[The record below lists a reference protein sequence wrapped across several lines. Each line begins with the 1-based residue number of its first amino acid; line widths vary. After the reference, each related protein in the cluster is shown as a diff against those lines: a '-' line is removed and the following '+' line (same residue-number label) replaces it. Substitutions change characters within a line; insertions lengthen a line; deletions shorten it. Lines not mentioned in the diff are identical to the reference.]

1 VPATFTIPACSP
13 ERVRELAAELGVQRV
28 TAEVLLR
35 RGLSDAAAA
44 RAFLESDG
52 PLHDPFALGDMEEAC
67 ALIEGAIAGSRPIVV
82 HGDYD
87 VDGVCATALAVE
99 VLRLLGA
106 TVQPFLPSRFE
117 HGYGVAIES
126 VEALAAAGAG
136 LLLTVDCGI
145 AAPEAVARARA
156 LGLDVVVT
164 DHHRPG
170 DVLPEAP
177 IVASRTPAGA
187 AYPFADLCGTGVV
200 LKLAQALWARRHGGD
215 PAALPPALDRLSD
228 LVALATVADVVPL
241 ADENRALVRR
251 GMRRLAEAE
260 RPGLRE
266 LMSSAGVDPA
276 RIRASDL
283 SFRLAPRINAAGR
296 LGDPSLALDLLL
308 AESRAEAEPL
318 AQQLEERNRERQR
331 VEDTILR
338 AAAAELERG
347 GALARGD
354 RILVA
359 AGEGW
364 HEGVIGIVASRLVE
378 RHARPVVLIA
388 LDGERGKGSGRSV
401 SAYDLHAGL
410 AASSEHL
417 ERFGGHRAAA
427 GLSITAASVDA
438 FAAAL
443 RAHAHAHLPEGA
455 CERSSVVDAV
465 VAVGEVS
472 LDLARELARFE
483 PCGYGN
489 PGVNLLIPG
498 AQLMGLQGMGEG
510 GKHLRLQV
518 VDASAHCG
526 AVAWGRG
533 GDAETLRVGA
543 RHDVVCRLEVNDW
556 RGAQAPRLV
565 LRDVVPWPEREPV
578 EPAPAARLGAAW
590 PAVAAGAP
598 APVVLAE
605 RPGRG
610 EAALAALAGAGRP
623 VVVLVA
629 DVERRL
635 ATLPDPRRYG
645 AQVLLVCSRR
655 GDPMVLEQALESFG
669 DGVVAVADHH
679 SFARL
684 AVLRERSAH
693 VLVLDPPAHPEEL
706 AALHAAR
713 GPVQIAASEPEAV
726 FARACVEAGALRS
739 VMAVLWRAASQECST
754 PLEELRARAA
764 WPDVP
769 PPADL
774 VDAAVAALA
783 ESGVV
788 ELADGGLRQ
797 LAVAGKSDLA
807 ASPAYALYEGRRAQ
821 ALAQL
826 DALLAGCPAH
836 PAAAA

>member
-1 VPATFTIPACSP
+1 MPATFSIPACSP

-28 TAEVLLR
+28 TAEILLR
-35 RGLSDAAAA
+35 RGLTDASAA

-52 PLHDPFALGDMEEAC
+52 PLHDPFALGDMAEAC
-67 ALIEGAIAGSRPIVV
+67 SLIEGAIEAGRTIVV

-99 VLRLLGA
+99 VLQLLGA
-106 TVQPFLPSRFE
+106 QVEPFLPSRFE
-117 HGYGVAIES
+117 HGYGVAIAS
-126 VEALAAAGAG
+126 VEGFAAAGSG

-145 AAPEAVARARA
+145 AAPEAVARARE
-156 LGLDVVVT
+156 LGLAVVVT

-170 DVLPEAP
+170 ELLPAAP

-215 PAALPPALDRLSD
+215 PAALPPALDQLSD

-241 ADENRALVRR
+241 SDENRTLVRR
-251 GMRRLAEAE
+251 GLRRLAEAE
-260 RPGLRE
+260 RPGLRA
-266 LMSSAGVDPA
+266 LMSSAGIDPA

-296 LGDPSLALDLLL
+296 LGDPGLALDLLL
-308 AESRAEAEPL
+308 STSRA
-318 AQQLEERNRERQR
+318 ERNRERQR

-338 AAAAELERG
+338 AAGAELERS
-347 GALARGD
+347 GAVGRGD
-354 RILVA
+354 RVLVA

-417 ERFGGHRAAA
+417 ERF
-427 GLSITAASVDA
+427 
-438 FAAAL
+438 AAL
-443 RAHAHAHLPEGA
+443 RAHAEVHLPEGA
-455 CERSSVVDAV
+455 CVRSSVVDAV

-518 VDASAHCG
+518 ADASAHCG

-533 GDAETLRVGA
+533 GDAETLRVGV

-556 RGAQAPRLV
+556 RGALAPRLV

-590 PAVAAGAP
+590 PAVAAGE
-598 APVVLAE
+598 PVPVALAE

-610 EAALAALAGAGRP
+610 EAALAALAGSGLP

-645 AQVLLVCSRR
+645 AKALLVCSRR
-655 GDPMVLEQALESFG
+655 GDPAVLEAAMEGFG

-684 AVLRERSAH
+684 AALRERSAH
-693 VLVLDPPAHPEEL
+693 VLVLDPPAHPEEFAAL
-706 AALHAAR
+706 AAAS
-713 GPVQIAASEPEAV
+713 GPVQIAAWPCSG
-726 FARACVEAGALRS
+726 ARLRRTAPRRSRSCARGPPGPTCRRPPISSPPRSPHWPRAGS
-739 VMAVLWRAASQECST
+739 WS
-754 PLEELRARAA
+754 
-764 WPDVP
+764 
-769 PPADL
+769 
-774 VDAAVAALA
+774 
-783 ESGVV
+783 
-788 ELADGGLRQ
+788 
-797 LAVAGKSDLA
+797 
-807 ASPAYALYEGRRAQ
+807 
-821 ALAQL
+821 
-826 DALLAGCPAH
+826 
-836 PAAAA
+836 

>member
-1 VPATFTIPACSP
+1 
-13 ERVRELAAELGVQRV
+13 
-28 TAEVLLR
+28 
-35 RGLSDAAAA
+35 
-44 RAFLESDG
+44 
-52 PLHDPFALGDMEEAC
+52 
-67 ALIEGAIAGSRPIVV
+67 
-82 HGDYD
+82 
-87 VDGVCATALAVE
+87 
-99 VLRLLGA
+99 
-106 TVQPFLPSRFE
+106 
-117 HGYGVAIES
+117 
-126 VEALAAAGAG
+126 
-136 LLLTVDCGI
+136 
-145 AAPEAVARARA
+145 
-156 LGLDVVVT
+156 
-164 DHHRPG
+164 
-170 DVLPEAP
+170 
-177 IVASRTPAGA
+177 
-187 AYPFADLCGTGVV
+187 
-200 LKLAQALWARRHGGD
+200 
-215 PAALPPALDRLSD
+215 
-228 LVALATVADVVPL
+228 
-241 ADENRALVRR
+241 
-251 GMRRLAEAE
+251 MRRLAEAD
-260 RPGLRE
+260 RPGLRA

-276 RIRASDL
+276 RLRTSDL

-296 LGDPSLALDLLL
+296 LGDPELALDLLL
-308 AESRAEAEPL
+308 STSRNEAQPL
-318 AQQLEERNRERQR
+318 AEQLEERNRERQQ

-338 AAAAELERG
+338 AAAAEIERSGALERG
-347 GALARGD
+347 D
-354 RILVA
+354 RVLVA

-364 HEGVIGIVASRLVE
+364 HEGVIGIVASRLVD

-410 AASSEHL
+410 AACSGHL

-427 GLSITAASVDA
+427 GLSITAASVEQ
-438 FAAAL
+438 FAAAM
-443 RAHAHAHLPEGA
+443 RAHAAEHLPEDAGA
-455 CERSSVVDAV
+455 RSSVVDAV

-489 PGVNLLIPG
+489 PGVNLLVPG
-498 AQLMGLQGMGEG
+498 AQLMGMQGMGEG

-518 VDASAHCG
+518 ADASAHCG

-533 GDAETLRVGA
+533 GEAESLHVGA
-543 RHDVVCRLEVNDW
+543 RHDVVCRLEINDW
-556 RGAQAPRLV
+556 RGALAPRLV
-565 LRDVVPWPEREPV
+565 LRDIVPWPAREPV

-590 PAVAAGAP
+590 PAVAAGE
-598 APVVLAE
+598 PVPVALAE

-610 EAALAALAGAGRP
+610 EAALAALAGSGRP

-645 AQVLLVCSRR
+645 ARALLICSRR
-655 GDPMVLEQALESFG
+655 GDPAVLERALEDFG

-706 AALHAAR
+706 AALAAAGGR
-713 GPVQIAASEPEAV
+713 VQIAAHESEAV
-726 FARACVEAGALRS
+726 FARACVEADALRS
-739 VMAVLWRAASQECST
+739 VMAVLWRAAAQDAAT

-788 ELADGGLRQ
+788 ELSPEGLRQ

-807 ASPAYALYEGRRAQ
+807 SSPAYALHEGRRTR
-821 ALAQL
+821 ALSWL
-826 DALLAGCPAH
+826 DALMAGRPAH

>member
-1 VPATFTIPACSP
+1 MPATLSIPACCP
-13 ERVRELAAELGVQRV
+13 DEVRRLEAELAVQRV
-28 TAEVLLR
+28 TAEVLVR
-35 RGLSDAAAA
+35 RGLSDPESA

-52 PLHDPFALGDMEEAC
+52 PLHDPFALGDMAEAC
-67 ALIEGAIAGSRPIVV
+67 VLIESAIAAGRPIVV

-87 VDGVCATALAVE
+87 VDGVCSTALAVE

-106 TVQPFLPSRFE
+106 EVEPFLPSRFE
-117 HGYGVAIES
+117 TGYGVAIET
-126 VEALAAAGAG
+126 VEALAAAGTG
-136 LLLTVDCGI
+136 LLITVDCGI
-145 AAPEAVARARA
+145 TAPEAVARARE
-156 LGLDVVVT
+156 LSLDVVVT

-170 DVLPEAP
+170 VLLPDAP
-177 IVASRTPAGA
+177 IVATRTPSGA

-200 LKLAQALWARRHGGD
+200 LKLAQALWSRRHGGD
-215 PAALPPALDRLSD
+215 PAALPPALDQLSD

-241 ADENRALVRR
+241 TDENRTLVRR
-251 GMRRLAEAE
+251 GLRRLAEAD
-260 RPGLRE
+260 RPGLRA
-266 LMSSAGVDPA
+266 LMASAGVDPA
-276 RIRASDL
+276 RVRASDL

-296 LGDPSLALDLLL
+296 LGDPKLALDLLL
-308 AESRAEAEPL
+308 APARAEAQPL
-318 AQQLEERNRERQR
+318 AEQLEGRNRERQQ

-338 AAAAELERG
+338 AAAAEIARS
-347 GALARGD
+347 GALERGD

-378 RHARPVVLIA
+378 RHSRPVVLIA

-410 AASSEHL
+410 AACSMHL

-427 GLSITAASVDA
+427 GLSITPGSVES
-438 FAAAL
+438 FATAL
-443 RAHAHAHLPEGA
+443 RAHAAEHLPEDA
-455 CERSSVVDAV
+455 VVRSSVVDAV

-489 PGVNLLIPG
+489 PGVNLLVPG
-498 AQLMGLQGMGEG
+498 AQLMGIQGMGEG

-518 VDASAHCG
+518 ADASAHCG

-533 GDAETLRVGA
+533 GESETLHTSA

-556 RGAQAPRLV
+556 RGALAPRLV
-565 LRDVVPWPEREPV
+565 LREIVPWPAREPI
-578 EPAPAARLGAAW
+578 EIAPAARLGAAW

-598 APVVLAE
+598 VPVALAE
-605 RPGRG
+605 RSGRG
-610 EAALAALAGAGRP
+610 EAALAALAGAGRAA
-623 VVVLVA
+623 VVLVA

-645 AQVLLVCSRR
+645 ARALIVCSRR
-655 GDPMVLEQALESFG
+655 GDPAVLEQALQSFG

-679 SFARL
+679 SFARFAL
-684 AVLRERSAH
+684 LRERAAD

-706 AALHAAR
+706 AALGAAAGR
-713 GPVQIAASEPEAV
+713 VQIAAAESEAV
-726 FARACVEAGALRS
+726 FTRACVEADALRA
-739 VMAVLWRAASQECST
+739 VMAVLWRAAAKDAVT

-774 VDAAVAALA
+774 VDAALAALA

-788 ELADGGLRQ
+788 ELTEAGLRP
-797 LAVAGKSDLA
+797 LATAGKSDLG
-807 ASPAYALYEGRRAQ
+807 ASAAYALYEGRRAQ
-821 ALAQL
+821 ALARL
-826 DALLAGCPAH
+826 DALLAGRPAH
-836 PAAAA
+836 PAAA

>member
-1 VPATFTIPACSP
+1 VPATLTIPACCP
-13 ERVRELAAELGVQRV
+13 DEVGRLAAELGVQRV
-28 TAEVLLR
+28 TAEVLVR
-35 RGLSDAAAA
+35 RGLADPAAAQ
-44 RAFLESDG
+44 AFLESDG
-52 PLHDPFALGDMEEAC
+52 PLHDPFALGDVAEAC
-67 ALIEGAIAGSRPIVV
+67 DLIERAIAAGRTIVV

-87 VDGVCATALAVE
+87 VDGVCATALASQ

-106 TVQPFLPSRFE
+106 EVEPFLPSRFE
-117 HGYGVAIES
+117 HGYGVAVET
-126 VEALAAAGAG
+126 VEALAASGAG
-136 LLLTVDCGI
+136 LLITVDCGI
-145 AAPEAVARARA
+145 TAPEAVARARE

-170 DVLPEAP
+170 EVLPDAP

-200 LKLAQALWARRHGGD
+200 LKLAQALWSRRHGGD
-215 PAALPPALDRLSD
+215 PAALPPALDQLSD

-241 ADENRALVRR
+241 ADENRTLVRR
-251 GMRRLAEAE
+251 GLRRLGEAD
-260 RPGLRE
+260 RPGLRA
-266 LMSSAGVDPA
+266 LMASAGVDPA
-276 RIRASDL
+276 RVRASDL

-296 LGDPSLALDLLL
+296 LGDPRLALDLLL
-308 AESRAEAEPL
+308 APSRAEAQPL
-318 AQQLEERNRERQR
+318 AEQLEGRNRERQQ

-338 AAAAELERG
+338 AAAAEIARS
-347 GALARGD
+347 GALERGD

-378 RHARPVVLIA
+378 RHSRPVVLIA

-410 AASSEHL
+410 AACSGHL

-427 GLSITAASVDA
+427 GLSITAASVEP

-443 RAHAHAHLPEGA
+443 RAHAAQHLPEGA
-455 CERSSVVDAV
+455 AVRSSVVDAV

-489 PGVNLLIPG
+489 AGVNLLVPG
-498 AQLMGLQGMGEG
+498 AQLMGIQGIGEG

-518 VDASAHCG
+518 ADASAHCG

-533 GDAETLRVGA
+533 GESETLHA
-543 RHDVVCRLEVNDW
+543 STRHDVVCRLEINDW
-556 RGAQAPRLV
+556 RGALAPRLV
-565 LRDVVPWPEREPV
+565 LRDIVPWPEREPI
-578 EPAPAARLGAAW
+578 EIAPAARLGAAW
-590 PAVAAGAP
+590 PAAASGEPVPVA
-598 APVVLAE
+598 LAE

-610 EAALAALAGAGRP
+610 EAALAALAGGGQP

-645 AQVLLVCSRR
+645 AHTLIVCSRR
-655 GDPMVLEQALESFG
+655 GDPAVLEQALEAYG

-679 SFARL
+679 SFARF
-684 AVLRERSAH
+684 AILRDRSAH

-706 AALHAAR
+706 AALGAASGR
-713 GPVQIAASEPEAV
+713 VQIAASESEAV
-726 FARACVEAGALRS
+726 FARACVEADGLRA
-739 VMAVLWRAASQECST
+739 VMAVLWRAAARDRVT

-774 VDAAVAALA
+774 VDAALAALA

-788 ELADGGLRQ
+788 ELTDGGLRP

-807 ASPAYALYEGRRAQ
+807 ASPAYALHEGRRAG
-821 ALAQL
+821 ALAWL
-826 DALLAGCPAH
+826 DALLAGRPAR

>member
-1 VPATFTIPACSP
+1 VPATLTIPACCP
-13 ERVRELAAELGVQRV
+13 DEVRRLAGELGLQRV
-28 TAEVLLR
+28 TAEVLVR
-35 RGLSDAAAA
+35 RGLTDPDAA

-52 PLHDPFALGDMEEAC
+52 PLHDPFALGDVAEAC
-67 ALIEGAIAGSRPIVV
+67 ALIESAIAARRPIVV

-99 VLRLLGA
+99 VLRLLGGE
-106 TVQPFLPSRFE
+106 VEPFLPSRFE
-117 HGYGVAIES
+117 QGYGVAVAT
-126 VEALAAAGAG
+126 VEALAAAGTG
-136 LLLTVDCGI
+136 LLITVDCGI
-145 AAPEAVARARA
+145 TAPEAVARARE
-156 LGLDVVVT
+156 LSLDVVVT

-170 DVLPEAP
+170 DVLPDAP
-177 IVASRTPAGA
+177 IVASRTPSGA

-200 LKLAQALWARRHGGD
+200 LKLAQALWSRRHGGD
-215 PAALPPALDRLSD
+215 PADLPPALDQLSD

-241 ADENRALVRR
+241 ADENRTLVRR
-251 GMRRLAEAE
+251 GLRRLAEAD
-260 RPGLRE
+260 RPGLRA

-276 RIRASDL
+276 RVRASDL

-296 LGDPSLALDLLL
+296 LGDPKLALDLLL
-308 AESRAEAEPL
+308 APSRAEAQPL
-318 AQQLEERNRERQR
+318 AEQLEGRNRERQQ

-338 AAAAELERG
+338 AAAAEIARS
-347 GALARGD
+347 GALERGD

-378 RHARPVVLIA
+378 RHSRPVVLIA

-410 AASSEHL
+410 AACSGHL

-427 GLSITAASVDA
+427 GLTIEASSVES

-443 RAHAHAHLPEGA
+443 RAHAAEHLPAEA
-455 CERSSVVDAV
+455 AMRSSVVDAV

-472 LDLARELARFE
+472 LELARELGRFE

-489 PGVNLLIPG
+489 PGVNLLVPG
-498 AQLMGLQGMGEG
+498 AQLMGIQSMGEG
-510 GKHLRLQV
+510 GKHLRLQLA
-518 VDASAHCG
+518 DASAHCG

-533 GDAETLRVGA
+533 GESESLHTSA

-556 RGAQAPRLV
+556 RGALAPRLV
-565 LRDVVPWPEREPV
+565 LREIVPWPEREPV
-578 EPAPAARLGAAW
+578 EIAPAARLGAAW
-590 PAVAAGAP
+590 PAAAAGDAV
-598 APVVLAE
+598 PVTLAD

-610 EAALAALAGAGRP
+610 EAALAALTAGGRP

-645 AQVLLVCSRR
+645 ARALLVCSRR
-655 GDPMVLEQALESFG
+655 GDPAVLERALESYG

-684 AVLRERSAH
+684 RVLRERSAH

-706 AALHAAR
+706 AALGSAS
-713 GPVQIAASEPEAV
+713 GTVQIAATESETV
-726 FARACVEAGALRS
+726 FARACVEADALRA
-739 VMAVLWRAASQECST
+739 VMAVLWRAAAHDSVT

-774 VDAAVAALA
+774 VDAALAALA

-788 ELADGGLRQ
+788 ELSEGGLRQ
-797 LAVAGKSDLA
+797 LATAGKSDLA
-807 ASPAYALYEGRRAQ
+807 ASPAYALYEGRRAR
-821 ALAQL
+821 ALAWL
-826 DALLAGCPAH
+826 DALLAGRPAH

>member
-1 VPATFTIPACSP
+1 M
-13 ERVRELAAELGVQRV
+13 RRLADALGLQRV
-28 TAEVLLR
+28 TAEVLVR
-35 RGLSDAAAA
+35 RGLSDPDVA
-44 RAFLESDG
+44 RAFLDSDG
-52 PLHDPFALGDMEEAC
+52 PLHDPFGLGDVEEAC
-67 ALIEGAIAGSRPIVV
+67 ALIERAIAAGRPIVV

-99 VLRLLGA
+99 VLRLLGGEVEA
-106 TVQPFLPSRFE
+106 FLPSRFE
-117 HGYGVAIES
+117 HGYGVAIET
-126 VEALAAAGAG
+126 VETLAAGGAG
-136 LLLTVDCGI
+136 LLITVDCGI
-145 AAPEAVARARA
+145 TAPEAVARARE
-156 LGLDVVVT
+156 LSLDVVVT

-170 DVLPEAP
+170 DVLPDAP
-177 IVASRTPAGA
+177 IVASRTPAGT

-200 LKLAQALWARRHGGD
+200 LKLAQALWSRRHGTD
-215 PAALPPALDRLSD
+215 PAELPPALDRLCD

-241 ADENRALVRR
+241 ADENRTLVRR
-251 GMRRLAEAE
+251 GLRRLAEAD
-260 RPGLRE
+260 RPGLRA

-276 RIRASDL
+276 RVRGSDL
-283 SFRLAPRINAAGR
+283 GFRLAPRINAAGR
-296 LGDPSLALDLLL
+296 LGDPRLALDLLL
-308 AESRAEAEPL
+308 APSLAEARPL
-318 AQQLEERNRERQR
+318 AEQVEARNRERQQ
-331 VEDTILR
+331 VEDAILR
-338 AAAAELERG
+338 AAAAEIAG
-347 GALARGD
+347 SGALQRGD

-378 RHARPVVLIA
+378 RHGRPVVLIA
-388 LDGERGKGSGRSV
+388 LDGGRGKGSGRSV
-401 SAYDLHAGL
+401 PDYDLHAGL
-410 AASSEHL
+410 AASSAHL

-427 GLSITAASVDA
+427 GLTIAAGHVEA
-438 FAAAL
+438 FATAL
-443 RAHAHAHLPEGA
+443 REHAAEHLPADAGVRA
-455 CERSSVVDAV
+455 TVVDAV

-472 LDLARELARFE
+472 LELARELARFE

-489 PGVNLLIPG
+489 PGVNLLVPG
-498 AQLMGLQGMGEG
+498 ALLTGIQSMGEG

-518 VDASAHCG
+518 QDASAHCG

-533 GDAETLRVGA
+533 GESEALHTGA

-556 RGAQAPRLV
+556 RGAVAPRLV
-565 LRDVVPWPEREPV
+565 LRDIVPWPEREPV
-578 EPAPAARLGAAW
+578 ELAPAAQLGAAW
-590 PAVAAGAP
+590 PAAATGDA
-598 APVVLAE
+598 APVALAE

-610 EAALAALAGAGRP
+610 AAALAALATGGGP

-645 AQVLLVCSRR
+645 ASALLVCSRR
-655 GDPMVLEQALESFG
+655 GDPEVLERAVEGYG

-684 AVLRERSAH
+684 AILRERAEH

-706 AALHAAR
+706 AALRSAR
-713 GPVQIAASEPEAV
+713 GRVQVAATESETL
-726 FARACVEAGALRS
+726 FARACVEADGLRA
-739 VMAVLWRAASQECST
+739 VMAALWRAAAADAVT

-774 VDAAVAALA
+774 VGAAIAALA

-788 ELADGGLRQ
+788 EVVDGGLRR
-797 LAVAGKSDLA
+797 LAVTGKSDLA
-807 ASPAYALYEGRRAQ
+807 ASPAYALYEGRRER
-821 ALAQL
+821 ALAWL
-826 DALLAGCPAH
+826 DALLAGRPAS

>member
-1 VPATFTIPACSP
+1 VPATLTIPACCP
-13 ERVRELAAELGVQRV
+13 DQVRRLAAALGLQRV
-28 TAEVLLR
+28 TAEVLVR
-35 RGLSDAAAA
+35 RGLADPDAA
-44 RAFLESDG
+44 RAFMDSDG
-52 PLHDPFALGDMEEAC
+52 PLHDPFALGDVAEAC
-67 ALIEGAIAGSRPIVV
+67 ARIESAIAARRPIVV

-99 VLRLLGA
+99 VLRLLGGE
-106 TVQPFLPSRFE
+106 VESFLPSRFE
-117 HGYGVAIES
+117 HGYGLAIET
-126 VEALAAAGAG
+126 VESLAAGGAG
-136 LLLTVDCGI
+136 LLITVDCGI
-145 AAPEAVARARA
+145 TAVDAVARARE
-156 LGLDVVVT
+156 LSLDVVVT

-170 DVLPEAP
+170 DALPEAP

-215 PAALPPALDRLSD
+215 PRDLPPALDRLCD

-241 ADENRALVRR
+241 SDENRTLVRR
-251 GMRRLAEAE
+251 GLRRLAEAG
-260 RPGLRE
+260 RPGLRA

-276 RIRASDL
+276 RIRGSDL
-283 SFRLAPRINAAGR
+283 GFRLAPRINAAGR
-296 LGDPSLALDLLL
+296 LGDPRLALDLLL
-308 AESRAEAEPL
+308 APSPLEARQLAEQVEA
-318 AQQLEERNRERQR
+318 RNRERQG
-331 VEDTILR
+331 VEDAILR
-338 AAAAELERG
+338 AASAEIAST
-347 GALARGD
+347 GAVARGD

-401 SAYDLHAGL
+401 PAYDLHAGL
-410 AASSEHL
+410 AAASAHL

-427 GLSITAASVDA
+427 GLTIAASSVDA

-443 RAHAHAHLPEGA
+443 RAHAAEYLPADAGV
-455 CERSSVVDAV
+455 RGPVIDAV

-472 LDLARELARFE
+472 LELARELARLE

-489 PGVNLLIPG
+489 PGVNLLVPG
-498 AQLMGLQGMGEG
+498 AQLMRIQSMGEG

-518 VDASAHCG
+518 ADASAHCG
-526 AVAWGRG
+526 GVAWGRG
-533 GDAETLRVGA
+533 AESEALHTSA

-556 RGAQAPRLV
+556 RGAVAPRLV
-565 LRDVVPWPEREPV
+565 VREIVPWPAREPM
-578 EPAPAARLGAAW
+578 ELAPPARLGAAW
-590 PAVAAGAP
+590 PSPVRAGEAQ
-598 APVVLAE
+598 LALAD

-610 EAALAALAGAGRP
+610 DAALAALAGAGGP

-645 AQVLLVCSRR
+645 ATALVVCSRR
-655 GDPMVLEQALESFG
+655 GDPAVLERALETFG
-669 DGVVAVADHH
+669 DGMVAVADHY

-684 AVLRERSAH
+684 EPLRERSAH

-706 AALHAAR
+706 AALGAAGAR
-713 GPVQIAASEPEAV
+713 VQIAATESETA
-726 FARACVEAGALRS
+726 FARACVEADALRA
-739 VMAVLWRAASQECST
+739 VMSVLWRAAAPDVVT
-754 PLEELRARAA
+754 PVEELRARAA

-774 VDAAVAALA
+774 VDSAIAALA

-788 ELADGGLRQ
+788 ELCDSGLRR
-797 LAVAGKSDLA
+797 LAVTGKSDLA
-807 ASPAYALYEGRRAQ
+807 ASPAYALHERRRAC
-821 ALAQL
+821 ALALL
-826 DALLAGCPAH
+826 DALLAGRPAH

>member
-1 VPATFTIPACSP
+1 
-13 ERVRELAAELGVQRV
+13 
-28 TAEVLLR
+28 
-35 RGLSDAAAA
+35 
-44 RAFLESDG
+44 
-52 PLHDPFALGDMEEAC
+52 
-67 ALIEGAIAGSRPIVV
+67 IVV

-87 VDGVCATALAVE
+87 VDGVCATALAYE
-99 VLRLLGA
+99 VLTLLGA
-106 TVQPFLPSRFE
+106 EVETFLPSRFE
-117 HGYGVAIES
+117 TGYGVAVET
-126 VEALAAAGAG
+126 VEALAASGAG
-136 LLLTVDCGI
+136 LLITVDCGI
-145 AAPEAVARARA
+145 TAPEAVARARE

-170 DVLPEAP
+170 DLLPAAP
-177 IVASRTPAGA
+177 IVASRVPSGA

-200 LKLAQALWARRHGGD
+200 LKLAQALWARKHGGD
-215 PAALPPALDRLSD
+215 PATLPPALDQLSD

-241 ADENRALVRR
+241 ADENRTLVRR
-251 GMRRLAEAE
+251 GLRRLAEAD
-260 RPGLRE
+260 RPGLRA

-276 RIRASDL
+276 RVRASDL

-296 LGDPSLALDLLL
+296 LGDPRLALDLLL
-308 AESRAEAEPL
+308 TRSRNDAQALAE
-318 AQQLEERNRERQR
+318 QLEGRNRERQQ

-338 AAAAELERG
+338 AAQAEIAG
-347 GALARGD
+347 SGALERGD

-378 RHARPVVLIA
+378 RHSRPVVLIA
-388 LDGERGKGSGRSV
+388 LNGERGKGSGRSV

-410 AASSEHL
+410 AACSGHL

-427 GLSITAASVDA
+427 GLSITAAAVEA

-443 RAHAHAHLPEGA
+443 RTHAAEHLPEGA
-455 CERSSVVDAV
+455 AVRSSVVDAV

-489 PGVNLLIPG
+489 PGVNLLVPG

-518 VDASAHCG
+518 ADASAHCG

-533 GDAETLRVGA
+533 GESETLHSST
-543 RHDVVCRLEVNDW
+543 RHDVVCRLEINDW
-556 RGAQAPRLV
+556 RGALAPRLV
-565 LRDVVPWPEREPV
+565 LREIVPWPEREPV
-578 EPAPAARLGAAW
+578 EIAPAARLGAAW
-590 PAVAAGAP
+590 PAAAAGE
-598 APVVLAE
+598 PVPLALAE
-605 RPGRG
+605 RAGRG
-610 EAALAALAGAGRP
+610 EAALAALAGGGLP

-645 AQVLLVCSRR
+645 ARSLLVCSRR
-655 GDPMVLEQALESFG
+655 GDPAVLEQALEEFG
-669 DGVVAVADHH
+669 DGAVAVADHH

-684 AVLRERSAH
+684 ATLRERAAH

-706 AALHAAR
+706 AALGAAR
-713 GPVQIAASEPEAV
+713 GHVQIAAAEGDAI
-726 FARACVEAGALRS
+726 FARACVEADALRA
-739 VMAVLWRAASQECST
+739 VMAVLWRAAAQDAVT

-774 VDAAVAALA
+774 VDAALAALA

-788 ELADGGLRQ
+788 ELTDAGLRP

-807 ASPAYALYEGRRAQ
+807 ASPAYALHEGRRTH
-821 ALAQL
+821 ALAWL
-826 DALLAGCPAH
+826 DALLAGRPAH

>member
-1 VPATFTIPACSP
+1 VPASLEIPACSP
-13 ERVRELAAELGVQRV
+13 ERVRELADELGLQRV
-28 TAEVLLR
+28 TAEVLVR
-35 RGLSDAAAA
+35 RGLADADAAS
-44 RAFLESDG
+44 AFLDSEG

-67 ALIEGAIAGSRPIVV
+67 ALIEGAIADGRKIVV

-106 TVQPFLPSRFE
+106 EVEPFLPNRFE
-117 HGYGVAIES
+117 HGYGVAVAS
-126 VEALAAAGAG
+126 VEAFAAGGAG
-136 LLLTVDCGI
+136 LLITVDCGI
-145 AAPEAVARARA
+145 AAPEAVARARE
-156 LGLDVVVT
+156 LGLAVVVT

-170 DVLPEAP
+170 PVLPDAP
-177 IVASRTPAGA
+177 IVASRVPSGAG
-187 AYPFADLCGTGVV
+187 YPFADLCGTGVV
-200 LKLAQALWARRHGGD
+200 LKLAQALWSRRHGGD
-215 PAALPPALDRLSD
+215 PAALPPALDQLSD

-241 ADENRALVRR
+241 KDENRALVRR
-251 GMRRLAEAE
+251 GMRRLSEAD
-260 RPGLRE
+260 RPGLRA

-276 RIRASDL
+276 RVRASDL

-296 LGDPSLALDLLL
+296 LGDPKLALDLLL
-308 AESRAEAEPL
+308 APTRAEAMPL
-318 AQQLEERNRERQR
+318 AEQIEDRNRDRQR

-338 AAAAELERG
+338 AAAAEIQRSGALERG
-347 GALARGD
+347 D
-354 RILVA
+354 RVLVA
-359 AGEGW
+359 AGQGW
-364 HEGVIGIVASRLVE
+364 HEGVIGIVASRLVD

-410 AASSEHL
+410 AACSEHL

-427 GLSITAASVDA
+427 GLSIAADQVDA
-438 FAAAL
+438 FAAAM
-443 RAHAHAHLPEGA
+443 RAHGAEHLPEDA
-455 CERSSVVDAV
+455 CVRSSVVDAV
-465 VAVGEVS
+465 VSVGEVS
-472 LDLARELARFE
+472 LELARELARFE

-489 PGVNLLIPG
+489 PGVNLLVPG

-518 VDASAHCG
+518 ADASAHCG

-533 GDAETLRVGA
+533 GDSESLHTGA

-556 RGAQAPRLV
+556 RGALAPRLV
-565 LRDVVPWPEREPV
+565 LRDIVPWPERAPV
-578 EPAPAARLGAAW
+578 EPAPAARIGAAW
-590 PAVAAGAP
+590 PAAAAGE
-598 APVVLAE
+598 PVPVALAE
-605 RPGRG
+605 RAGRG
-610 EAALAALAGAGRP
+610 EAALAALAGGGQP

-645 AQVLLVCSRR
+645 ARELLICSRR
-655 GDPMVLEQALESFG
+655 GDPAVLEQALEAFG

-684 AVLRERSAH
+684 AVLRERAAH

-706 AALHAAR
+706 AALAEAR
-713 GPVQIAASEPEAV
+713 GRVQMAAAEPDAV
-726 FARACVEAGALRS
+726 FARACVEADALRA
-739 VMAVLWRAASQECST
+739 VMAVLWRAAAQDAAT

-774 VDAAVAALA
+774 VEAAVAALA

-788 ELADGGLRQ
+788 ELSEAGLRQ

-807 ASPAYALYEGRRAQ
+807 ASPAYASHEDRRTR
-821 ALAQL
+821 ALAWL
-826 DALLAGCPAH
+826 DALLAGRPAH